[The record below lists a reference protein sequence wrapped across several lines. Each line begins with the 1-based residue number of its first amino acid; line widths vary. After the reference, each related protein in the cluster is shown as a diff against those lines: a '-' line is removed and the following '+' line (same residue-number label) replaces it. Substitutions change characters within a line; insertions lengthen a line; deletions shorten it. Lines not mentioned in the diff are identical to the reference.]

1 MSLTMSIRRKPQEV
15 ALGRLDQVQQ
25 AARTGADRCR
35 QGASA
40 AADRFAPAAQQS
52 RDMAVERV
60 LVLREWGAPRL
71 MRAARYVETE
81 LSPRVSMFL
90 TDMAH
95 RVEPPQP
102 QRRRR
107 NALMVM
113 TGAIAALGAAGVV
126 MTRQRTMHE
135 GHGDETADA
144 MTVSGTD
151 EVRSPH

>member
-1 MSLTMSIRRKPQEV
+1 MSIRRKPQEV

-25 AARTGADRCR
+25 VARTGADRAR
-35 QGASA
+35 QGASV
-40 AADRFAPAAQQS
+40 AADRLAPAAQQS
-52 RDMAVERV
+52 REMAAERV
-60 LVLREWGAPRL
+60 LVLREWSAPRL
-71 MRAARYVETE
+71 MQAARYVETE
-81 LSPRVSMFL
+81 LSPRVSLFL

-107 NALMVM
+107 NTLMAM

-126 MTRQRTMHE
+126 MTRQRVMNE
-135 GHGDETADA
+135 NDGDGTDDA